1 MGDIAGRERDVRE
14 LTHNLVARYTVGE
27 FDCRSHAP
35 GSIIGPREIACAY
48 DAMGIIAGVGKI
60 YPAVRI
66 RIYVT
71 EHRSGAVRL
80 QSVDI
85 LCEPLD
91 INAGKHS
98 RKILDISAEHHGIK
112 SLAIHKPSPV
122 SLSVKSRHRG
132 GAAQVKPLGKSVGNE
147 LGTTLTLVIERA
159 VHKSLLLD
167 TTYVIVQNLLRSRH
181 RQFAFQP

>member
-1 MGDIAGRERDVRE
+1 MVPAACSFSLLSESTSENMLSGHLQSPNHRWGETECRCHSHIHIEIFPKRETTGEIQAGSSQTVTQRRDHRAGVGMLYGIGIRIVTMGDIAGRERDVRE

-80 QSVDI
+80 QSVDT
-85 LCEPLD
+85 
-91 INAGKHS
+91 
-98 RKILDISAEHHGIK
+98 
-112 SLAIHKPSPV
+112 V
-122 SLSVKSRHRG
+122 
-132 GAAQVKPLGKSVGNE
+132 
-147 LGTTLTLVIERA
+147 
-159 VHKSLLLD
+159 
-167 TTYVIVQNLLRSRH
+167 
-181 RQFAFQP
+181 